1 MSIPDPQT
9 AKEAENYYL
18 QHIPT
23 LGTGRRGKSAR
34 SLRMHTPQNC
44 IKIKTT
50 NSSNNPF
57 SAIPSFFLSNVCHI
71 TNKVDELSGVVS
83 VNDPSVVMITESWLS
98 TNIPD
103 SAVMIGNNYN
113 IFRLDR
119 RTPGGGVLAYVNT
132 CIPVERISNLEE
144 EGKEVLWLVLK
155 PPRAPRPFSSI
166 TVVITYYPPGQ
177 PRERENEIIEYLS
190 NGLDELLRKRPSSG
204 IIIAGDFNNLK
215 LSRLCSRFNLRKTVS
230 APTTGNRYKHRYKHR
245 PNRYKHVQL
254 A

>member
-1 MSIPDPQT
+1 MIM
-9 AKEAENYYL
+9 
-18 QHIPT
+18 I
-23 LGTGRRGKSAR
+23 
-34 SLRMHTPQNC
+34 
-44 IKIKTT
+44 
-50 NSSNNPF
+50 
-57 SAIPSFFLSNVCHI
+57 FLYFKHSY
-71 TNKVDELSGVVS
+71 TDDTGVVS

-155 PPRAPRPFSSI
+155 PPRTPRPFSSI